1 MSELQERGDMNKEAW
16 NMLVID
22 LLTTHSLFIKLVRD
36 GWHRNNP
43 SEFSILHFHVLGVL
57 LGSGSLS
64 VSEIGKRLN
73 VSKPNMTPL
82 IERLVQEGMVVR
94 NPEPTDRRVIKIAIT
109 KEGRVLMES
118 GRKRL
123 QGEMETVF
131 GIFTDEEMKQLS
143 ESLGTLKTLLLKA
156 HSLETK

>member
-1 MSELQERGDMNKEAW
+1 MNKDAW
-16 NMLVID
+16 NTLVID
-22 LLTTHSLFIKLVRD
+22 LLTTHTLFIKLVRQ

-43 SEFSILHFHVLGVL
+43 SGLSILHFHVLGIL
-57 LGSGSLS
+57 LRSGTLS

-94 NPEPTDRRVIKIAIT
+94 NPDPKDRRVIKIAIT
-109 KEGRVLMES
+109 KEGRGLMES

-123 QGEMETVF
+123 QGEMERVF
-131 GIFTDEEMKQLS
+131 RIFTDEEMKQLS
-143 ESLGTLKTLLLKA
+143 EALGTLKALLLKA